1 MQTSKPASGPTLSE
15 LQTEVMQW
23 QLKSFPHI
31 SSEARPP
38 RILGKVV
45 EEVTEFFQATGL
57 SVVEV
62 GEVPGSPAE
71 EAADVLIT
79 LLGWAAFSGV
89 DLAAEVEIKLAELAR
104 REFEYRDGRYYRKGK
119 EYAAD

>member
-1 MQTSKPASGPTLSE
+1 M
-15 LQTEVMQW
+15 
-23 QLKSFPHI
+23 
-31 SSEARPP
+31 
-38 RILGKVV
+38 
-45 EEVTEFFQATGL
+45 
-57 SVVEV
+57 